1 MWIEAI
7 VIGLLLSVFR
17 GGRFSNLERSSL
29 RGIIVLVLGLVLQ
42 LIPFF
47 LHGIAFFKQ
56 NAAVFSFLGICF
68 AALFIALNIK
78 LPGMKLI
85 MGGTALNAIVLL
97 FHNFKMPIN
106 LTDTTLVELAQMKLN
121 ITTGAI
127 ANYMNMAQSTSITRF
142 LGKLWTMP
150 AFYPFTRFF
159 GIPDILIAIGVI
171 WLLQYELSNKV
182 TEYGRG
188 NYYNHY
194 YNR

>member
-7 VIGLLLSVFR
+7 VIGLLLSAFR

-29 RGIIVLVLGLVLQ
+29 RGVTVLVFGLVIQ
-42 LIPFF
+42 LVPFF
-47 LHGIAFFKQ
+47 LHRVVIFKQ
-56 NAAVFSFLGICF
+56 YAALFSFWGLCF
-68 AALFIALNIK
+68 AALFITLNIK

-85 MGGTALNAIVLL
+85 MGGTALNIIVLA
-97 FHNFKMPIN
+97 FHNFKMPIK
-106 LTDTTLVELAQMKLN
+106 LTDTTMVELAQMKLN
-121 ITTGAI
+121 IATGAI
-127 ANYMNMAQSTSITRF
+127 ANYMNMAQSTNITRY

-150 AFYPFTRFF
+150 EFYPFSKFF

-182 TEYGRG
+182 TDYGRG

>member
-1 MWIEAI
+1 MWIEALI
-7 VIGLLLSVFR
+7 VGLLISIVR

-29 RGIIVLVLGLVLQ
+29 RGISVLVFGLVFQ
-42 LIPFF
+42 LLPFF
-47 LHGIAFFKQ
+47 LHGFAFFKQ
-56 NAAVFSFLGICF
+56 YAAMFSFLGLCL

-85 MGGTALNAIVLL
+85 MGGASLNLIVLS
-97 FHNFKMPIN
+97 FHNFKMPIAI
-106 LTDTTLVELAQMKLN
+106 TDTALVELAQMKLN

-127 ANYMNMAQSTSITRF
+127 ANYTMMSQSTSITRY

-150 AFYPFTRFF
+150 AFYPFSRFF
-159 GIPDILIAIGVI
+159 GIPDILVAIGVI

-182 TEYGRG
+182 TGYGRG
-188 NYYNHY
+188 GYYNHH